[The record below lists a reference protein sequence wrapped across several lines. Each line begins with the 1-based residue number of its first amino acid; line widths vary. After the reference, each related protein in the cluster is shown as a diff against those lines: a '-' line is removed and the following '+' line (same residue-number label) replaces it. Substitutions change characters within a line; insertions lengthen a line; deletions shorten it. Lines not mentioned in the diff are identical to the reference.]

1 LSSIEYIAV
10 KYGGIVENSTFNAT
24 DSSSLSFVF
33 GSSSAR
39 SSLASSMD
47 VSDEKIEAGKMEE
60 GWMAVVTDFPSAV
73 VGKVIRA
80 HTVLGQR

>member
-1 LSSIEYIAV
+1 
-10 KYGGIVENSTFNAT
+10 
-24 DSSSLSFVF
+24 
-33 GSSSAR
+33 
-39 SSLASSMD
+39 MD

-60 GWMAVVTDFPSAV
+60 GWMAVVTDFPSVV